1 MKKILLILSALM
13 VTGLCHLSAQLID
26 ANFETWHSDYVAIN
40 TNDPNSGNGSSGWWD
55 FNFDN
60 ESFIFG
66 ASPVTVFEGSS
77 NPSPE
82 DSSHYAVIV
91 SATMTQKTYG
101 LISGYGFSYPQTNG
115 ALFTAYLDINPQ
127 DSIPVTFKLGIPFT
141 KKIDTLTF
149 WYRYIPNGSDTCS
162 CTVTLSHYSHGAS
175 HLIGGGLWTDTA
187 KKTMWTKASVPITY
201 DSIYSTPDTAYILLS
216 ACSLFT
222 NGKPKPGDTLDVDN
236 INYHISRTAG
246 IDNINAYHDN
256 VTIYPNPA
264 QTNINIAISG
274 FYLAT
279 HITVYDITGRVVGAY
294 LINHNFLTID
304 TQSYPNGLYIYKLL
318 DNYGNPLNVGKF
330 SVEK

>member
-1 MKKILLILSALM
+1 
-13 VTGLCHLSAQLID
+13 
-26 ANFETWHSDYVAIN
+26 
-40 TNDPNSGNGSSGWWD
+40 
-55 FNFDN
+55 
-60 ESFIFG
+60 
-66 ASPVTVFEGSS
+66 
-77 NPSPE
+77 
-82 DSSHYAVIV
+82 
-91 SATMTQKTYG
+91 
-101 LISGYGFSYPQTNG
+101 
-115 ALFTAYLDINPQ
+115 
-127 DSIPVTFKLGIPFT
+127 
-141 KKIDTLTF
+141 
-149 WYRYIPNGSDTCS
+149 
-162 CTVTLSHYSHGAS
+162 
-175 HLIGGGLWTDTA
+175 
-187 KKTMWTKASVPITY
+187 MWTKASVPITY